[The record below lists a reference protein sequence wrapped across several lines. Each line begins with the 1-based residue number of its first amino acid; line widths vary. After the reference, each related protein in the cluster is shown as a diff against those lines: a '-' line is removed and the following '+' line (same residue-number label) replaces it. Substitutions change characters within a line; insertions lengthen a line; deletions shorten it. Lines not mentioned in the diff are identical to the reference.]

1 MKKRLVIIL
10 TCLLVLSTAIISFS
24 NNGEY
29 EGFSIVNII
38 VNNKLVRSDIPSIIF
53 FGKTMMP
60 VREVSESLKTIVE
73 WNSTTRT
80 VSIIKPEVDMVIAKD
95 MQENSDGSIS
105 IMSTI
110 RMLQKGQENSF
121 KGLVQ
126 IDGLIKGKYT
136 YRIIILTPSGEIH
149 YNDGEN
155 QLVVTADEGSFIKII
170 SFDNITFEAA
180 GTYQVALQIKQGETY
195 KTLYQKNLAIY

>member
-38 VNNKLVRSDIPSIIF
+38 VNNKRVKSDIPAVIF

-60 VREVSESLKTIVE
+60 VREVSESLKTIAE
-73 WNSTTRT
+73 WNSTTKT
-80 VSIIKPEVDMVIAKD
+80 VNIIKPEIDMIIAKEI
-95 MQENSDGSIS
+95 QENSDGSVS
-105 IMSTI
+105 IANTL
-110 RMLQKGQENSF
+110 RMLQKGNDNSF
-121 KGLVQ
+121 KGLLQ
-126 IDGLIKGKYT
+126 IEGLIKGKYT
-136 YRIIILTPSGEIH
+136 YRIVILNPSGEIH

-155 QLVVTADEGSFIKII
+155 QVVVTEEEGSFIRTV
-170 SFDNITFEAA
+170 SFNNIAFEAA
-180 GTYQVALQIKQGETY
+180 GTYQLVFQMKQGEAY
-195 KTLYQKNLAIY
+195 KTLYQRNLVVY